1 MAHAN
6 AALTP
11 RQRLRLARAV
21 VEDGWTIA
29 YAAAVFQVAWPTAK
43 RWAVRYEQAG
53 PAGMARAAAAV
64 DDGRAVALLDRWIA
78 VSKEIAEN

>member
-21 VEDGWTIA
+21 VEDGWTLS
-29 YAAAVFQVAWPTAK
+29 YAAAVFGVAWPTAK
-43 RWAVRYEQAG
+43 RWAVR
-53 PAGMARAAAAV
+53 
-64 DDGRAVALLDRWIA
+64 
-78 VSKEIAEN
+78 